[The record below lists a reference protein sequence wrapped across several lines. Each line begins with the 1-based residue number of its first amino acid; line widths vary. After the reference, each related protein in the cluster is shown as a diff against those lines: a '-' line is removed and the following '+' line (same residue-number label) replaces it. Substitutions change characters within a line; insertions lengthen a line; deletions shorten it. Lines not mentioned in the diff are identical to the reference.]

1 MSVTASEMLEMG
13 KRRRIGYLKQRLR
26 TMPDIHL
33 CRAKSRCKF
42 KLLPRDGFAYTGA
55 MHHKPARKITFPAL
69 AVALCAV
76 LLAACEKSTQ
86 LEDIR
91 EAGSLRVITR
101 NTPTTFYQDRNGDTG
116 LEYELSK
123 RFADSLNVELDIQS
137 ADTVESL
144 YQQLSSSDGPDLA
157 AAGLTVN
164 PQRQEQIRF
173 ATPYLQVTPQVVYR
187 RGSSKP
193 RKLEDLYGQR
203 LMVLKG
209 STLADELR
217 GLQAEHPELEFEES
231 DNVEVVDLLRMVNDD
246 EIDAAV
252 VYSNELVVNQAFYP
266 AVSVAFDLGPEQP
279 MAWALKQHADTTLLD
294 AVSAFFAKIKDDGT
308 LDQLIERFYGH
319 SDVLDYVGARAFA
332 EHMQS
337 RLPRYE
343 SFLRQAG
350 EQYGL
355 DWRLLAA
362 MAYQES
368 LWDESARSAT
378 GVRGL
383 MMLTLPT
390 AKFVGVTNRVDP
402 QQSIM
407 GGARYLVWVRDQI
420 STDIPEPDRTWFALA
435 SYNVGLGHLEDARKL
450 TEKNGRDPNR
460 WIDVKDFLPLLQKK
474 QWYTQTRYGYA
485 RGSEPVHYVQNIRRY
500 HDILQWVTQP
510 QSESRQQST
519 GQYSAPGILEQLP
532 EGI

>member
-1 MSVTASEMLEMG
+1 MPSVRAATPHLPKSGSKVELL
-13 KRRRIGYLKQRLR
+13 RR
-26 TMPDIHL
+26 H
-33 CRAKSRCKF
+33 S
-42 KLLPRDGFAYTGA
+42 FAYTGA
-55 MHHKPARKITFPAL
+55 MHHNPARKFSFPAL
-69 AVALCAV
+69 AVALCAA
-76 LLAACEKSTQ
+76 LLTACEQSTQ
-86 LEDIR
+86 LEDIQ

-123 RFADSLNVELDIQS
+123 RFADELGVELEMQS
-137 ADTVESL
+137 ADTLESL
-144 YQQLSSSDGPDLA
+144 YQQLGSNDGPDLA

-164 PQRQEQIRF
+164 PQRQNQIRF
-173 ATPYLQVTPQVVYR
+173 ASSYLQVTPQVVYR
-187 RGSSKP
+187 RGHSKP
-193 RKLEDLYGQR
+193 RRIEDLYGRR

-217 GLQAEHPELEFEES
+217 ALQAEHPELEFEES
-231 DNVEVVDLLRMVNDD
+231 DSFEVVDLLRLVNDD

-252 VYSNELVVNQAFYP
+252 IYSNELVVNRAFYP

-279 MAWALKQHADTTLLD
+279 MAWALKQRPDSTLLE
-294 AVSAFFAKIKDDGT
+294 AVNGFFTEIKADGT
-308 LDQLIERFYGH
+308 LDQLVERFYGH

-332 EHMQS
+332 EHTQS

-343 SFLRQAG
+343 TFLRQAG
-350 EQYGL
+350 DQYAL

-368 LWDESARSAT
+368 LWDETARSAT

-435 SYNVGLGHLEDARKL
+435 AYNVGLGHLEDARKL
-450 TEKNGRDPNR
+450 TEKGGRDPNR

-510 QSESRQQST
+510 QSESRQQASE
-519 GQYSAPGILEQLP
+519 QYLAPGILEQLP
-532 EGI
+532 DGI

>member
-1 MSVTASEMLEMG
+1 MEKG
-13 KRRRIGYLKQRLR
+13 RRIGYLKPRQRA
-26 TMPDIHL
+26 MPGVREL
-33 CRAKSRCKF
+33 CADFAESRSKVE
-42 KLLPRDGFAYTGA
+42 LLPRHAFAYTGA
-55 MHHKPARKITFPAL
+55 MHHKPARKLFLPAL
-69 AVALCAV
+69 AVALCAG
-76 LLAACEKSTQ
+76 LLTACEQTTQ

-91 EAGSLRVITR
+91 EAGELRVITR

-123 RFADSLNVELDIQS
+123 RFADSLGVELEMQS
-137 ADTVESL
+137 ADTVENL
-144 YQQLSSSDGPDLA
+144 YQQLSSNEGPDVA

-164 PQRQEQIRF
+164 PQREEQIRF
-173 ATPYLQVTPQVVYR
+173 ATPYLNVTPQVVYR
-187 RGSSKP
+187 RGSTKP
-193 RKLEDLYGQR
+193 RSIENLYGLR

-217 GLQAEHPELEFEES
+217 ALQADHPELMFEES
-231 DNVEVVDLLRMVNDD
+231 DSFEVVDLLRLVNDD

-266 AVSVAFDLGPEQP
+266 AVSVAFDLGEEQP
-279 MAWALKQHADTTLLD
+279 MAWALKQRPESTLLD
-294 AVSAFFAKIKDDGT
+294 AINAFFAKIKADGT

-343 SFLRQAG
+343 TFLRQAG
-350 EQYGL
+350 DQYGL

-368 LWDESARSAT
+368 LWDETARSAT

-420 STDIPEPDRTWFALA
+420 SADIPEPDRTWFALA

-510 QSESRQQST
+510 RSESRQQST
-519 GQYSAPGILEQLP
+519 EQYLAPGILEQLP

>member
-1 MSVTASEMLEMG
+1 MEKG
-13 KRRRIGYLKQRLR
+13 RRIGYLKPRQRA
-26 TMPDIHL
+26 MPGVREL
-33 CRAKSRCKF
+33 CADLPESRSKVE
-42 KLLPRDGFAYTGA
+42 LLPRHAFAYTGA
-55 MHHKPARKITFPAL
+55 MHHKPARKLFLPAL
-69 AVALCAV
+69 AVALCAG
-76 LLAACEKSTQ
+76 LLTACEQTTQ

-91 EAGSLRVITR
+91 EAGELRVITR

-123 RFADSLNVELDIQS
+123 RFADSLGVELEMQS
-137 ADTVESL
+137 ADTVENL
-144 YQQLSSSDGPDLA
+144 YQQLGSNEGPDVA

-164 PQRQEQIRF
+164 PQREEQIRF
-173 ATPYLQVTPQVVYR
+173 ATSYLNVTPQVVYR
-187 RGSSKP
+187 RGSTKP
-193 RKLEDLYGQR
+193 RSIEDLYGLR

-217 GLQAEHPELEFEES
+217 ALQADHPELMFEES
-231 DNVEVVDLLRMVNDD
+231 DSFEVVDLLRLVNDD

-266 AVSVAFDLGPEQP
+266 AVSVAFNLGEEQP
-279 MAWALKQHADTTLLD
+279 MAWALKQRPESTLLD
-294 AVSAFFAKIKDDGT
+294 AINAFFAKIKADGT

-343 SFLRQAG
+343 TFLRQAG
-350 EQYGL
+350 DQYGL

-368 LWDESARSAT
+368 LWDETARSAT

-420 STDIPEPDRTWFALA
+420 SADIPEPDRTWFALA

-519 GQYSAPGILEQLP
+519 EQYLAPGILEQLP